1 MNIVNLFEIN
11 KAFESQ
17 VLCFWSEL
25 DISAKNKVNN
35 NFGAMS

>member
-25 DISAKNKVNN
+25 DTSAKNKVINN
-35 NFGAMS
+35 SGFIS